1 MITVDGSWSLWHSWS
16 ICTRS
21 CGGGRKLRIRTC
33 NSPPQ
38 FNDRR
43 RCVGDSVN
51 TVKCNK
57 QSCKGDITILDNSK

>member
-43 RCVGDSVN
+43 RCV
-51 TVKCNK
+51 
-57 QSCKGDITILDNSK
+57 